1 MAYDYDSFMEDI
13 FKLTTIDL
21 TFYKQVQMK
30 RRIDALIN
38 KSNLGGYEGY
48 MAALKKDKKLLNEFV
63 EYITI
68 NVSEFYRNPEQW
80 DILTKKVIPGLIE
93 KYGTNLNIWSA
104 ACSTG
109 DEPYSLV
116 MALSE
121 FIPLDKIKIN
131 ATDISDEVIGKAKV
145 GLYSEKS
152 IANVPKKYKDKYFIK
167 NGPFYQIS
175 DDIKKCVNF
184 KHHNLL
190 KDNYLKGQ
198 HLIVCRNVLIYFTEE
213 AKDGIFRKYY
223 DSLVDGGVLFIGST
237 EQILKYKE
245 MGYKRND
252 SFFYQK

>member
-1 MAYDYDSFMEDI
+1 MAYEYEAFMADI
-13 FKLTTIDL
+13 YKLTQIDL

-38 KSNLGGYEGY
+38 KSKIGGYEQY
-48 MAALKKDKKLLNEFV
+48 MAALKADKKLLNEFV

-68 NVSEFYRNPEQW
+68 NVSEFYRNPDQW
-80 DILTKKVIPGLIE
+80 KILTERVFPELIS
-93 KYGTNLNIWSA
+93 KFGSNLKIWSA

-121 FIPLDKIKIN
+121 FVPLNKIKIQ
-131 ATDISDEVIGKAKV
+131 ASDISDEVISKAKI

-167 NGPFYQIS
+167 NGPVYQIS
-175 DDIKKCVNF
+175 DEIKNCVSF
-184 KHHNLL
+184 RHHNLL
-190 KDNYLKGQ
+190 KDDYLKEQ

-213 AKDGIFRKYY
+213 AKDEIFGKYY
-223 DSLVDGGVLFIGST
+223 KSLAEGGILFIGST
-237 EQILKYKE
+237 EQILRYKE
-245 MGYKRND
+245 IGYSRYD
-252 SFFYQK
+252 SFFYKK

>member
-175 DDIKKCVNF
+175 DDIKKCVEF
-184 KHHNLL
+184 RKHNLL
-190 KDNYLKGQ
+190 KDKFFTDYN
-198 HLIVCRNVLIYFTEE
+198 LIVCRNVLIYFTEE
-213 AKDGIFRKYY
+213 AKDETFSKFY
-223 DSLVDGGVLFIGST
+223 DSLAKGGMLFIGST
-237 EQILKYKE
+237 EQIINYKQI
-245 MGYKRND
+245 GYIRKSN
-252 SFFYQK
+252 FFYEK